1 MMIDRR
7 KALKLVGGG
16 VVIAAA
22 STAGYIGSR
31 TPTNALSPW
40 ETAGNYSDIR
50 LFALSYA
57 ILSPNPHNR
66 QPWQAEL
73 VDDNR
78 LRIFRDLSKNLTET
92 DPYDRQLT
100 IGMGCFLETLELSAN
115 QRGYNCAIELFP
127 AATDEHVADITFSEK
142 SDALQDNTFF
152 NALLKRRSCK
162 EPFYQQT
169 LSAEHA
175 DKLSQYGTVYLDQ
188 HNVEKLKRISWD
200 AYKVEYE
207 THRTLKESV
216 DLMRFGKAEI
226 NRNPDGIDMGGPML
240 ETLHRFGMLTPE
252 SLMDKTS
259 TAYQQGLE
267 MYANILSNTPAYIL
281 IKTKDNSRLSQ
292 IAAGRQWMRL
302 NLEAANLGVA
312 LHPVS
317 QALQEY
323 EEMNS
328 IYETIHAEFAK
339 TGETIQMFGRLGYG
353 PTTQPSP
360 RWPVEK
366 KLLS

>member
-1 MMIDRR
+1 MDRR
-7 KALKLVGGG
+7 KAIKLIGGG
-16 VVIAAA
+16 VVVAAA
-22 STAGYIGSR
+22 STAGYVGSR
-31 TPTNALSPW
+31 TPTKALSPW

-73 VDDNR
+73 VGDNR
-78 LRIFRDLSKNLTET
+78 LRIFRDLSKNLPET

-115 QRGYNCAIELFP
+115 HSGYSCTVELFP
-127 AATDEHVADITFSEK
+127 EATDDYVADITFSEQTNIQK
-142 SDALQDNTFF
+142 DNRFFEALM
-152 NALLKRRSCK
+152 KRRSCK
-162 EPFYQQT
+162 EPFSKQT

-175 DKLSQYGTVYLDQ
+175 EKLGQYGAVYADPK
-188 HNVEKLKRISWD
+188 NAEKLKRISWD

-207 THRTLKESV
+207 TYRTLKESV

-259 TAYQQGLE
+259 TAYQQGLD
-267 MYANILSNTPAYIL
+267 MYANILNNTPAYIL
-281 IKTKDNSRLSQ
+281 IKTNDNSRRSQ
-292 IAAGRQWMRL
+292 IAAGRRWMRL
-302 NLEAANLGVA
+302 NLEATNLGVA

-323 EEMNS
+323 TEMNS
-328 IYETIHAEFAK
+328 VYETIHADFAK
-339 TGETIQMFGRLGYG
+339 AGETIQMFGRLGYG
-353 PTTQPSP
+353 PKTQPSP
-360 RWPVEK
+360 RWPIEK
-366 KLLS
+366 KIIT